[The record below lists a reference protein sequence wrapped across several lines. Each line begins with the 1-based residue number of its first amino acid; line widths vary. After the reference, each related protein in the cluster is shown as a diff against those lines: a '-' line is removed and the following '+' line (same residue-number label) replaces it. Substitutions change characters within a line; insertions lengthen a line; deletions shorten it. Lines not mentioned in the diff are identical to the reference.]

1 MALTSVRHRYLV
13 AGGAGFIGSNLTKVL
28 LDAGHSVDCIDNLV
42 TGRHENIE
50 PFLGRPGYRFIE
62 GDITDSRACRA
73 ELSRRYT
80 RIVNLACPTG
90 VPNIKKLGE
99 EMLLSSSVGVRNLL
113 QIAERSKAL
122 YLFASTAE
130 VYGDPEAF
138 PQPESYSGNVDP
150 TGPRSAYE
158 EAKRF
163 GEAMTVF
170 YGRSLGVDVRIVRI
184 FNTYGESMS
193 PDDQRVIPQ
202 ILSRLIRAEPVVIFG
217 DGRQTRT
224 FLHVDDLVAGL
235 LRVMD
240 RGRTCEVYNVGG
252 SRQITITDL
261 VRVAEQATG
270 LQAKVVHTDHFIDD
284 HRGRCPDTKKVEGL
298 GWQQTIP
305 LVEGIRRSY
314 HDMLAALSPE
324 LVESTADELR
334 DTAALLAQNWK
345 PALVKTAAAV

>member
-1 MALTSVRHRYLV
+1 MALRSERHRYLI
-13 AGGAGFIGSNLTKVL
+13 AGGAGFIGSNLTRVL
-28 LDAGHSVDCIDNLV
+28 LEAGHLVDCIDNLV

-50 PFLGRPGYRFIE
+50 PFLDRPGYRFIE
-62 GDITDSRACRA
+62 GDITEPRTCRS

-80 RIVNLACPTG
+80 RVVNLACPTG
-90 VPNIKKLGE
+90 VPNIKTLGE

-113 QIAERSKAL
+113 QIAQRSKAL

-170 YGRSLGVDVRIVRI
+170 YGRSFGVDVRIVRI

-193 PDDQRVIPQ
+193 PGDQRVIPQ

-240 RGRTCEVYNVGG
+240 KGRTCEVYNIGG
-252 SRQITITDL
+252 NRQITITDL

-270 LQAKVVHTDHFIDD
+270 LNAEVVYADHFIDD
-284 HRGRCPDTKKVEGL
+284 HQGRCPDTSKVEAL

-305 LVEGIRRSY
+305 LVEGVRRSY
-314 HDMLAALSPE
+314 RDMLAALSGG
-324 LVESTADELR
+324 TAEGAPDEFR
-334 DTAALLAQNWK
+334 DSAAVLTTTWK
-345 PALVKTAAAV
+345 PALVKAAAV